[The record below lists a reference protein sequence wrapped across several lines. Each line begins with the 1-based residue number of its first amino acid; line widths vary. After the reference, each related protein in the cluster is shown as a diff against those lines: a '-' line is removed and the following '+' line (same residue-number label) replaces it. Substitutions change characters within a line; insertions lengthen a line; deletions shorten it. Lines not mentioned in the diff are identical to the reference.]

1 MFHTHKY
8 PQDIN
13 CISLSFS
20 LHLASVFVCVFA
32 DKLMEETEE
41 LCLQREQKEVS
52 VHHKL
57 ISFSM
62 TGLGGW
68 ELLV

>member
-1 MFHTHKY
+1 M
-8 PQDIN
+8 
-13 CISLSFS
+13 
-20 LHLASVFVCVFA
+20 CVFA

-52 VHHKL
+52 VHHKP
-57 ISFSM
+57 ISFDFPM
-62 TGLGGW
+62 AGLGGW